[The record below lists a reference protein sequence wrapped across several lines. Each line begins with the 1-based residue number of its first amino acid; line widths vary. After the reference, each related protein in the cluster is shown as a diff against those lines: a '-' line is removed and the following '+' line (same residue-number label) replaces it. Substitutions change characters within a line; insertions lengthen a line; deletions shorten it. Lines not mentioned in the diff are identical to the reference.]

1 VSTYRELPPPAV
13 LADWVCCAWVSS
25 RSGGARILPDGC
37 VDLVWTGRRLIVAG
51 PATES
56 HKATEAPGA
65 TKVGVRFRVG
75 AAGAALG
82 MPASELRDENP
93 HAAEVLPA
101 PVVQRIA
108 SSGSDPER
116 MLMALTGAVSARLR
130 DAEPADPLVRA
141 AARALVA
148 PDARVRTVAE
158 RLGLSERQLRRRFED
173 AVGYGPKV
181 LARVLR
187 LQRLLQLATSAG
199 GAGAGGAGDGGLSR
213 LAFDAGYADQ
223 AHLTRE
229 CAALTGVTPGALLAE
244 RRAPAGDAE
253 LRALALASAA

>member
-1 VSTYRELPPPAV
+1 MSTYRELPPPAV

-56 HKATEAPGA
+56 HMATEAPGA

-93 HAAEVLPA
+93 HAAELLPA

-108 SSGSDPER
+108 SYGSDPER

-158 RLGLSERQLRRRFED
+158 GLGVSERQLRRRFED

-187 LQRLLQLATSAG
+187 LQRFLQLAARE
-199 GAGAGGAGDGGLSR
+199 AGAGDGGLSR

-229 CAALTGVTPGALLAE
+229 CTALTGVTPGALLAE

-253 LRALALASAA
+253 LRALSLASAA